1 MDNRPL
7 YEIGG
12 MKMVVNKENMTN
24 MLNEMIDRESA
35 NINGTHSDD
44 INNMDIYL
52 KGYVR
57 ALKNLLFIISVN
69 GE

>member
-1 MDNRPL
+1 
-7 YEIGG
+7 
-12 MKMVVNKENMTN
+12 MVVNKENMID

-57 ALKNLLFIISVN
+57 ALKNLLFMVSVN

>member
-1 MDNRPL
+1 
-7 YEIGG
+7 
-12 MKMVVNKENMTN
+12 MVVNKENMID
-24 MLNEMIDRESA
+24 MLNEVIDRESA

-44 INNMDIYL
+44 VNDMDIYL

-57 ALKNLLFIISVN
+57 ALENLLFAISVN